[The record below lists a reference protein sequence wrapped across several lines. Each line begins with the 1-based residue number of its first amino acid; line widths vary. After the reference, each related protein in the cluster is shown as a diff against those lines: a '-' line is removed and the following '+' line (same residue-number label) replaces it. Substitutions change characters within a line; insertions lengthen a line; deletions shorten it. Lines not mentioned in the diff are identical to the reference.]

1 MLRISTPRAR
11 RTLIAAASAAALGAV
26 LSGCTSTDG
35 TEASASPTAEASG
48 TGTAAPSEPS
58 VSPTPASSTPTPS
71 ATSPTDAVAS
81 DPPATTPTPA
91 PGENRAQVAV
101 TVTSWGVSNGLFS
114 AGAVVE
120 GVVEDGALCFMT
132 MTDGDR
138 TVTANGESAR
148 SAASSSCG
156 DGLIVDV
163 DDLSS
168 GTWSLTIAFRSD
180 TAEGTSAP
188 QEVDIP

>member
-1 MLRISTPRAR
+1 MLRTSTPRAR

-26 LSGCTSTDG
+26 LSGCTSTAG

-58 VSPTPASSTPTPS
+58 AGATSADASSTPEPTP
-71 ATSPTDAVAS
+71 TVDAVAS

-91 PGENRAQVAV
+91 PGESRAQVTV

-132 MTDGDR
+132 MTKGDR
-138 TVTANGESAR
+138 TVTANGQSAR

-156 DGLIVDV
+156 DGLIVDL

-168 GTWSLTIAFRSD
+168 GTWALTIAFRSD